1 MPFDKDGKWVKPEKD
16 WEKVRGPKE
25 THTTAISKKTHE
37 GNKLRASTIMQP
49 IDIQES
55 ISRLM
60 EVETP
65 SRPESTTPIPSSG
78 PAPKLLQD
86 IPGLSQSVDW
96 DIPNNSLLKI
106 QPRTHAEVPTTE
118 SAQGVGE
125 SGVSQPSSTRKMY
138 DDLKWI
144 FGADDSPVMD
154 KVMDFIAPVMDSK
167 AFQKVDSVVNETT
180 GGIMESSGL
189 KDILSYLG
197 GSPYELQDKMHET
210 NLENI
215 SPGTASAADF
225 TGQVLGLLAPTV
237 GAAATGGKAG
247 LDIGEKVFAN
257 APNWLKKL
265 GIGTMAG
272 LGTGAALATGQESL
286 QELGLPEEQT
296 FGEHVKDAAKTSA
309 YFAGYG
315 AATPV
320 AQKIMGAAGQKIG
333 QVLPNAANNLL
344 SSVGQKVPLVKDVAQ
359 GVTEGALTGSMV
371 GSGMA
376 LGTLA
381 TTGDPRKALDVITG
395 EASDEMKENFVQ
407 SIAFGI
413 VRVLGGKGV
422 HVDPQ
427 QASEEV
433 ADIIMSQFPPEIRV
447 KLETM
452 VEQAKIQ
459 GADDAQAKAQV
470 IDLMGSLPDGKEV
483 IEQAAAQIL
492 QDIQTA
498 TESTPSV
505 IQRVASWYNNLGD
518 EGVLPSAPDKVSP
531 IISDPAATEMTQSTS
546 TAIADGS
553 PIENVQSEV
562 VIEHPITPSKT
573 PKSPNGQ
580 TQEPTKQT
588 TAEKEQALS
597 EFFENDRPEEN
608 EMIQKYA
615 ETFVTN
621 ANGDVNKAVDD
632 MKELLSGAES
642 MFKDDPNSLRRF
654 KSALTHLEGRLTE
667 SKTPATTS
675 KPPENPKVQT
685 QASSKQSVKAVKGD
699 TVKLKGKPNDTFE
712 VVDIDKSKVTLKSK
726 QGTTFVSGAGSIASV
741 VNTVA
746 NITENEPT
754 TVKKYGRNGNAA
766 LNKELKASSIDLN
779 STDGRDFE
787 HFFEKYY
794 NAGAKG
800 NFMPNADIHK
810 DMARQ
815 FYEAGKKDKV
825 ANKPEESIQDGVKD
839 DPDFII
845 MKTKSLQSGKE
856 ELTVRHKDFP
866 EKTVKLI
873 PSELNATYIAKFQD
887 SQKVVSNK
895 EDAILWAKDRLK
907 ESQSNKISDLETGKK
922 LKLTMF
928 QGKGASLEDVYGK
941 EAIEEGRAVPVL
953 GKGDY
958 YAFNSNDAA
967 NYGTV
972 TSKEVKLDNPI
983 VIYAGQQFRNLLEK
997 ADALHLDSQDTLFYK
1012 EPEKIA
1018 EATQKLQDYLI
1029 GLGHDGAVIQ
1039 VGDNKRLIETFGH
1052 DQVVVF
1058 GSNSEQTVQKPT
1070 ENATVEAT
1078 KPAFTKGNK
1087 VTWTD
1092 RSGKTLTGTIRS
1104 IDTRD
1109 NYAEIDT
1116 DQIATYAGGVP
1127 IGRIEL
1133 VSFSMLS
1140 LVEQS
1145 KKVESTESTSKQE
1158 SKEKVTIGPVLNDHH
1173 AKMKERAERAK
1184 QRIKDKYG
1192 PGGNTL
1198 SSGFPPDLMIDFSI
1212 IGYTK
1217 ILDGLAD
1224 FKSWSESMM
1233 KDADGLVA
1241 NSERIRK
1248 WLPGIYATSKQI
1260 AESEDP
1266 DILIDEFLVDAYGV
1280 NPDVAKGE
1288 EITEVTAYH
1297 ASHSDIAEFVDR
1309 EIKSYN
1315 SMGTW
1320 FTDSSNRASEL
1331 YGPKVTEAK
1340 ISLSNPFYSQTENFD
1355 EFFYIPELATKHG
1368 VNKLPERQHD
1378 REKAINGLL
1387 KSSAY
1392 MQDFKDHYI
1401 KLGHDGV
1408 VFKDSTIDLNTDG
1421 SEGVHTVYLVFNTKN
1436 IKKVSKGETT
1446 KLYHGALQ
1454 EGLTTLKE
1462 GTWFSPVR
1470 EFAEMFASY
1479 RAKNKKDAKASVY
1492 ETSINLNGLNLI
1504 DISDVGMDEY
1514 VTIPQLAKLFKLST
1528 EELRAAYDD
1537 DAVLSSTKTDGP
1549 AALRYIIDQPAIS
1562 SLLKS
1567 MGYDGIK
1574 AKEGLKSKTDYVPT
1588 YKIFSEI
1595 SLNNEVQGGTNNAT
1609 QSVRGNGT
1617 GTLEE
1622 TPSEDVQGVSDVG
1635 RTNAQTSTPSET
1647 GGGSTRTNDRQ
1658 PDGEKSSNRKN
1669 ELPAEGSTPQRDS
1682 STSVGDGT
1690 RDDSVAER
1698 SGSTDS
1704 GTEPGTGREGR
1715 RDRDKATSGDYV
1727 ITNELDNLGG
1737 AKTKFRNNVDAIR
1750 LAHTI
1755 VNEKRKATTEEQAI
1769 LAKYTGWGGVWQALD
1784 QRNVDSKDWGKEFR
1798 ELKSL
1803 IDEDVI
1809 TQNEYE
1815 EMASSTQ
1822 NAHYT
1827 SPGIIRIM
1835 YDALNRLGYKGG
1847 GRVLEPSVGTG
1858 NFIGLMPAAMR
1869 EKSQMVGV
1877 EKDTLT
1883 GKIAKLLYPK
1893 SSIQIKGFENYKVP
1907 DGYFDVAIGN
1917 VPFGDIKIV
1926 DSTYKGKLAFVTQR
1940 IHNYFFIKSL
1950 DKVRD
1955 GGIVMFITSS
1965 GTLNSRG
1972 NANIR
1977 KLISEKADFLGAVRL
1992 PSTSFKANAG
2002 TEVTTDIIIL
2012 QRRGEGQVENHAGD
2026 FVPVVESK
2034 YIGENGKPMTDNK
2047 YYVDHPEMV
2056 LGKYQEDKLYQ
2067 NRLGLVSD
2075 GRDLDT
2081 SLREALSKLPENVFN
2096 DRPSNIADVVE
2107 SSDVL
2112 NLDSVE
2118 QLSYFIHDNKIMQ
2131 RVGDRSIQID
2141 VDGKTAERIKGMIP
2155 IRDIARKVIRLQL
2168 NGASDIEL
2176 KDAQKQLNT
2185 VYDNY
2190 VKKNGYLSEDANKRA
2205 MVNDTIGYG
2214 LFMSLEKDF
2223 TKTKTGTKIS
2233 YKAQKEAI
2241 FSQRT
2246 IQAHSYV
2253 NSVENS
2259 DEALVVSL
2267 FEKGSV
2273 DFRHM
2278 SKLSGKD
2285 ESQLI
2290 EELKGKIYKNPEG
2303 GWETADEY
2311 LSGNVRKKLE
2321 VAREAIEKDKSYAEN
2336 VTTLEAV
2343 QPEPLEA
2350 SQISV
2355 RLGSTWI
2362 PTKDIES
2369 FVNEFLETNDKV
2381 TVRYQPITAT
2391 WSVEEKDQY
2400 QRSSLSRSTKNT
2412 DEYGVRNP
2420 RGRDVD
2426 SLKIIENALNLRL
2439 TTITYKDENEKTWV
2453 DPERTNEAQSKQK
2466 QIQDIFTDWVF
2477 SSNEERT
2484 TRLVEKYN
2492 VEFKSTRLRE
2502 YDGEMVY
2509 GSEDKPKTMPG
2520 MTFNISLRKHQKN
2533 AVWRIVQGGN
2543 TLLAHVVGS
2552 GKTFTMIAAA
2562 MEMKRLG
2569 LVNKP
2574 MVVVP
2579 NHLLDQ
2585 WEKDVALL
2593 YPGAKYL
2600 KISSDDIPSVG
2611 VNRSKISILDKDG
2624 NPKRDAK
2631 GKILKADM
2639 TDKEYQH
2646 RLSINRANR
2655 AAALSKIA
2663 VGNYDLILITHST
2676 FGKMPVSPEL
2686 VQEHI
2691 REQINDVTTAIE
2703 NAKSDRSDKRTVKE
2717 LEKIK
2722 SNLTARIQ
2730 ENLAEDS
2737 KDVGIPFE
2745 ELGIDQ
2751 IFVDEAHMFKN
2762 LKFHT
2767 KMRNVA
2773 GLPQTNSQ
2781 RAQDMFLKTQY
2792 LSKKRNG
2799 KGVVFATGTP
2809 ISNTMAEMYTMQRYL
2824 QMETLREH
2832 GLGHFDA
2839 WAALFGESVVGTEM
2853 DATGKFKQK
2862 TRFARFHNVAELMDQ
2877 FRSFADIQT
2886 ADMLDLPTPDN
2897 VIRETIVSPMS
2908 DNQHDY
2914 LMELVD
2920 RANAIKNGQVTPEE
2934 DNFLKLTSDGRKSAL
2949 DIRMVRNDIV
2959 EDYSDSKVNRAVD
2972 KVYEIYKDPNIA
2984 KSKDGKS
2991 VSRHTQLMFLDLGT
3005 PKKKKA
3011 KDTDDDKESLEMDFE
3026 EAASVQVY
3034 EDIKT
3039 KLIRKGIKPKEI
3051 AFIHD
3056 AKTDKQRLALFE
3068 DVQEGRVRVLVGST
3082 EKMGAGMN
3090 VQDRLVA
3097 LHHLDAPWR
3106 PSDVEQREGRIIRQ
3120 KNANNTVYVYNY
3132 TTEGSFD
3139 ALMWDTLKRKA
3150 TFIAQVMNGKAN
3162 VRSVEDVEDL
3172 VMGYAQVAAITSGN
3186 PLILEKFEVDQKVLE
3201 LQMLKTSYERNRRKY
3216 QEEIRTLPGRI
3227 DHDKQRIKLHE
3238 QDLDVRKETKGELFE
3253 LTIGK
3258 KKYDKREEAG
3268 QALLEVYKEKQ
3279 NNMLYGEKEKIGSF
3293 AGFSLYIQKKDRPFF
3308 LEGPSGRSYEFEVN
3322 EESPAGTASR
3332 LENAIRSLESLI
3344 EMNRDS
3350 QQRNEKQLEDFKNL
3364 LQKPFDKA
3372 DELNKVLSRQSDI
3385 IRELTATDEVKV
3397 SESLGDDSADDLAF
3411 AVTPL
3416 DTRKKKKTSKT
3427 ESEQEEPDVDD
3438 PAQAIID
3445 MSAIGHV
3452 SPKVVREVA
3461 DMVAEF
3467 LGTSI
3472 REGHVR
3478 SGAEGIFKPKAGTGA
3493 VRKRSYHEW
3502 RVVGHELGHA
3512 FSYRYGGWKGMKSEL
3527 EGLAAKTY
3535 PGKIQKGR
3543 EAEEGFAEFFFI
3555 WTVDPLKALELVPR
3569 TTGFFEDFVGS
3580 NKELSEIFIRVR
3592 TIIDNDLIGSP
3603 YEKAMGAIS
3612 SEINPDSEVYGGE
3625 YRVPWYKRGVFRV
3638 LDYTIPAKDLMN
3650 KVADKDKHVN
3660 LAHLLAIS
3668 GDAKAKA
3675 LTSFEDTPRDH
3686 LGRFIEGRSLLTIS
3700 EEAIAI
3706 IGEKIKWKV
3715 TKLKAINEEMGALE
3729 IFSTIMLANRV
3740 KERISRGFTKLP
3752 LTEIEADNVLVQAG
3766 KDFPEALKLAD
3777 EYATNLSNL
3786 ILEKL
3791 ERAGVVTA
3799 EAREVIEA
3807 GSQSYIP
3814 FYYDERKRPMTSG
3827 TSDQRKTNRN
3837 PVKRFSG
3844 KNAPVLNFFQATML
3858 KLTEVEQAIE
3868 YKRTLSTLQGIL
3880 SDKGMG
3886 MFGVIVPTP
3895 VKIQN
3900 INMEQ
3905 VIEAVSDLLDDGVSV
3920 EDIGNDRAIKI
3931 FMAGGFDQFGKN
3943 EPIVMNIK
3951 DGKPTFM
3958 RLAPDL
3964 FKMLMAMKPVQ
3975 IEGLAKGLAW
3985 TSRIIRFTALATPR
3999 YITNAVVRDFA
4010 GALIQS
4016 KAPVHSLLKEFYQS
4030 ASATMGFNEDVYN
4043 SYVAS
4048 GGHSGAAENILKDM
4062 VRNTFDEGIIHT
4074 SAAGWG
4080 KVKMGSKTALV
4091 RLVRTPS
4098 EALRVIEEGP
4108 RIAEY
4113 VAVWKNQASDLGYD
4127 AEAMWDIFKKEGTD
4141 ALPKP
4146 LQNKMENILIESA
4159 YASRE
4164 VATNFGLH
4172 GEAEWTRKYMQT
4184 VTFLHGTTQGMY
4196 RFSRQAKDNPK
4207 RVMIGVGVLGLISV
4221 AAWALMNADDDD
4233 KKHLQD
4239 MDSAARDRYWWV
4251 PIGDTGM
4258 YYAISKPF
4266 EYALPA
4272 NFLER
4277 YLDQTYAND
4286 PQARGAMEEWKVALL
4301 DSFGLHPINP
4311 FLNTW
4316 MELKSNVAWH
4326 GGDIVPMSEQYIA
4339 KDMQSGPGT
4348 SLTAKMITK
4357 PINAVARLFADST
4370 ADPTVGVSPRKVDY
4384 FIKQMTGIYGK
4395 SIMDSFDFVKAKA
4408 SGEEGKGIAGLEY
4421 APLIG
4426 SIFYSQTEG
4435 SSRIVEKF
4443 YKNYEL
4449 AQTLSQSSGKMIKE
4463 GSTTKPYFATEE
4475 NIKLLRYLPAI
4486 RAIAGELSSIRKEY
4500 VEYQKGATPEVRRKL
4515 TMQQDYIE
4523 KLAAGLMY
4531 GVDPPSPHED
4541 AEITDVM
4548 IQTVVDQLTAVA
4560 QKAIVNERKRAGGA
4574 TDQADYLQALIDQPN
4589 SK

>member
-1 MPFDKDGKWVKPEKD
+1 MIVPFDKDGNWIKPEKD

-37 GNKLRASTIMQP
+37 GNKLRASSIMQP

-55 ISRLM
+55 ISRFM
-60 EVETP
+60 DTNGVELPTRIN
-65 SRPESTTPIPSSG
+65 RPKPTSSNG
-78 PAPKLLQD
+78 PAPRLLQD
-86 IPGLSQSVDW
+86 IPGLSKEFDW
-96 DIPNNSLLKI
+96 GIPDNSLLKI

-125 SGVSQPSSTRKMY
+125 SAVSQPSSTRKMY

-144 FGADDSPVMD
+144 FGADDSPIMD

-225 TGQVLGLLAPTV
+225 TGQILGLLAPTV
-237 GAAATGGKAG
+237 GAASTGGKVG

-257 APNWLKKL
+257 SPKWLKKL

-286 QELGLPEEQT
+286 QELGSPEEQT
-296 FGEHVKDAAKTSA
+296 IGEHVKDAAKTSA

-320 AQKIMGAAGQKIG
+320 AQKIMSASAQKLG
-333 QVLPNAANNLL
+333 QVLPGAANQLL
-344 SSVGQKVPLVKDVAQ
+344 SSIGQKIPLVRDVAQ

-371 GSGMA
+371 GGGMA

-381 TTGDPRKALDVITG
+381 TTGDPNKALDVITG

-413 VRVLGGKGV
+413 ARIFGVKGLTI
-422 HVDPQ
+422 DPQ

-433 ADIIMSQFPPEIRV
+433 ADIIMSQFPPELRV
-447 KLETM
+447 KVEMM

-505 IQRVASWYNNLGD
+505 IQRAKDWYNNLGD
-518 EGVLPSAPDKVSP
+518 EVVLPNAPDKVSS
-531 IISDPAATEMTQSTS
+531 IISDPAATEMTELTS

-553 PIENVQSEV
+553 PIENVQSKV
-562 VIEHPITPSKT
+562 VIEPPITPSKT
-573 PKSPNGQ
+573 PKSPNAQ
-580 TQEPTKQT
+580 TQAPTKQT
-588 TAEKEQALS
+588 
-597 EFFENDRPEEN
+597 
-608 EMIQKYA
+608 
-615 ETFVTN
+615 
-621 ANGDVNKAVDD
+621 VN
-632 MKELLSGAES
+632 
-642 MFKDDPNSLRRF
+642 
-654 KSALTHLEGRLTE
+654 
-667 SKTPATTS
+667 
-675 KPPENPKVQT
+675 
-685 QASSKQSVKAVKGD
+685 AVKGD
-699 TVKLKGKPNDTFE
+699 RVTLRGKPNTSFE
-712 VVDIDKSKVTLKSK
+712 VADIGKTKVTLKNE
-726 QGTTFVSGAGSIASV
+726 QGAEFVTNIKAITGVASQKV
-741 VNTVA
+741 SRASEKLKANEGDFEKAYRSAQDEIDVLEDEIMEKYGDKSLTNTPAEYKDRIDHMYDVRDEIGKRWDTDQVNTVMKGVPEGGPASRSTVEAAVKEAQKSMQSHQRWDVKVKSKEIKEISRDIYTTLSHSLA
-746 NITENEPT
+746 NNSKLPDTFA
-754 TVKKYGRNGNAA
+754 GDFDHAA
-766 LNKELKASSIDLN
+766 EV
-779 STDGRDFE
+779 
-787 HFFEKYY
+787 
-794 NAGAKG
+794 AK
-800 NFMPNADIHK
+800 NWPN
-810 DMARQ
+810 
-815 FYEAGKKDKV
+815 
-825 ANKPEESIQDGVKD
+825 
-839 DPDFII
+839 
-845 MKTKSLQSGKE
+845 T
-856 ELTVRHKDFP
+856 
-866 EKTVKLI
+866 
-873 PSELNATYIAKFQD
+873 
-887 SQKVVSNK
+887 
-895 EDAILWAKDRLK
+895 
-907 ESQSNKISDLETGKK
+907 
-922 LKLTMF
+922 
-928 QGKGASLEDVYGK
+928 VYGMNP
-941 EAIEEGRAVPVL
+941 APVL
-953 GKGDY
+953 KQ
-958 YAFNSNDAA
+958 
-967 NYGTV
+967 
-972 TSKEVKLDNPI
+972 SKE
-983 VIYAGQQFRNLLEK
+983 
-997 ADALHLDSQDTLFYK
+997 
-1012 EPEKIA
+1012 IA
-1018 EATQKLQDYLI
+1018 EAI
-1029 GLGHDGAVIQ
+1029 
-1039 VGDNKRLIETFGH
+1039 
-1052 DQVVVF
+1052 F
-1058 GSNSEQTVQKPT
+1058 GSSKFIDEMYEGIPLDSKPSRKQVENVDANTEIVQKSLESDTLKTNIPT
-1070 ENATVEAT
+1070 FE
-1078 KPAFTKGNK
+1078 KGNR

-1092 RSGKTLTGTIRS
+1092 RSGKTLTGTIKS

-1109 NYAEIDT
+1109 DYANVDT
-1116 DQIATYAGGVP
+1116 DQIATYGGGVP
-1127 IGRIEL
+1127 IGRIEIVPL
-1133 VSFSMLS
+1133 SMLS
-1140 LVEQS
+1140 LVEQP
-1145 KKVESTESTSKQE
+1145 KKVESTAYNILKEKTETAKPKAEVSRAKTQEEEHTEVKAWIAEKPNYFNATHRSYGANRLVEVKDMPVSGKIAYRFGNGDGGTSKVSLGRNPIPLTDENIRSEEDTIKDVLNKITMKSPADDKVLRGILLKVLQDVKKERDRDGNEISPKRLENISQE
-1158 SKEKVTIGPVLNDHH
+1158 IFSQINLQTAKQRFPDKVNQMTFDELMQFARDNRDYPIGKNMIESGKQARHIMKKVFNFDATIFDGIEKDVTEQSAPKTKELPDGLVNVEISNPVSKKVTIGPVLNDHH

-1217 ILDGLAD
+1217 ILDGVAD
-1224 FKSWSESMM
+1224 FKNWSESMM
-1233 KDADGLVA
+1233 KDADGLVS

-1248 WLPGIYATSKQI
+1248 WLPSIYAMSNQI
-1260 AESEDP
+1260 AESDDP
-1266 DILIDEFLVDAYGV
+1266 DSLIDEFLTDAYGV
-1280 NPDVAKGE
+1280 NPDVKKE
-1288 EITEVTAYH
+1288 EG
-1297 ASHSDIAEFVDR
+1297 S
-1309 EIKSYN
+1309 
-1315 SMGTW
+1315 
-1320 FTDSSNRASEL
+1320 
-1331 YGPKVTEAK
+1331 
-1340 ISLSNPFYSQTENFD
+1340 
-1355 EFFYIPELATKHG
+1355 TKES
-1368 VNKLPERQHD
+1368 KL
-1378 REKAINGLL
+1378 I
-1387 KSSAY
+1387 
-1392 MQDFKDHYI
+1392 
-1401 KLGHDGV
+1401 
-1408 VFKDSTIDLNTDG
+1408 
-1421 SEGVHTVYLVFNTKN
+1421 
-1436 IKKVSKGETT
+1436 
-1446 KLYHGALQ
+1446 KLYHGSDKVFDKFKPNSAQ
-1454 EGLTTLKE
+1454 AGKGVFLTDNAEASKE
-1462 GTWFSPVR
+1462 YGANTYTVEIEPQNIATDKDWNNAVEAIDDEYR
-1470 EFAEMFASY
+1470 ERKRQVEQVFDDEKISEAEMDKQLDQLNSEWTYGESASGKQN
-1479 RAKNKKDAKASVY
+1479 AM
-1492 ETSINLNGLNLI
+1492 
-1504 DISDVGMDEY
+1504 ISDRLRSKGFDAYQGDMQSGDKGKEY
-1514 VTIPQLAKLFKLST
+1514 LVF
-1528 EELRAAYDD
+1528 DD
-1537 DAVLSSTKTDGP
+1537 S
-1549 AALRYIIDQPAIS
+1549 II
-1562 SLLKS
+1562 KS
-1567 MGYDGIK
+1567 VIK
-1574 AKEGLKSKTDYVPT
+1574 GVDS
-1588 YKIFSEI
+1588 
-1595 SLNNEVQGGTNNAT
+1595 NGT

-1622 TPSEDVQGVSDVG
+1622 TPSEDVQGVSEVG
-1635 RTNAQTSTPSET
+1635 RINAQTSSPSES
-1647 GGGSTRTNDRQ
+1647 GGGSTRSNDRQ
-1658 PDGEKSSNRKN
+1658 PDGEKSSNQQD
-1669 ELPAEGSTPQRDS
+1669 ELSTKGPASQRDS
-1682 STSVGDGT
+1682 STSVGDGAG
-1690 RDDSVAER
+1690 DDSATER

-1715 RDRDKATSGDYV
+1715 RDRDKATAGDYV

-1835 YDALNRLGYKGG
+1835 YDTLDRLGYHGG

-1858 NFIGLMPAAMR
+1858 NFIGLMPAEMR

-2012 QRRGEGQVENHAGD
+2012 QRRGEGQTENHAGE
-2026 FVPVVESK
+2026 FVPVVDSK
-2034 YIGENGKPMTDNK
+2034 YIGENGKPMSDNK

-2067 NRLGLVSD
+2067 NRLGLASD
-2075 GRDLDT
+2075 GRDLD
-2081 SLREALSKLPENVFN
+2081 SALREALSNLPENVFKE
-2096 DRPSNIADVVE
+2096 RSSSIAEVVE
-2107 SSDVL
+2107 TSDVL
-2112 NLDSVE
+2112 DLGSVE
-2118 QLSYFIHDNKIMQ
+2118 QLSYFIHGNKIMQ
-2131 RVGDRSIQID
+2131 RVGDQSVQID
-2141 VDGKTAERIKGMIP
+2141 VDGKTAERIRGMIP

-2168 NGASDIEL
+2168 SGASDIEL

-2223 TKTKTGTKIS
+2223 TKTKTGTKTS

-2246 IQAHSYV
+2246 IQAHSFV
-2253 NSVENS
+2253 SSVENS
-2259 DEALVVSL
+2259 EEALVVSL

-2278 SKLSGKD
+2278 AKLSGKN

-2321 VAREAIEKDKSYAEN
+2321 AARKATEKDKSYAEN
-2336 VTTLEAV
+2336 VATLEAI

-2362 PTKDIES
+2362 PTTDIES

-2381 TVRYQPITAT
+2381 SVRYQPITAT
-2391 WSVEEKDQY
+2391 WSVEEKDPY
-2400 QRSSLSRSTKNT
+2400 QRGSLARSTKNT

-2439 TTITYKDENEKTWV
+2439 TTINYKDENDKTWV

-2466 QIQDIFTDWVF
+2466 QIQDIFADWVF

-2492 VEFKSTRLRE
+2492 VEFNSVRLRE

-2509 GSEDKPKTMPG
+2509 GSDEKPKTMPG

-2552 GKTFTMIAAA
+2552 GKTFTTIAAA

-2574 MVVVP
+2574 LIVVP

-2611 VNRSKISILDKDG
+2611 VNRSKVSITDKDG
-2624 NPKRDAK
+2624 NPKRDSK
-2631 GKILKADM
+2631 GNILKADM

-2646 RLSINRANR
+2646 RLSVNRANR
-2655 AAALSKIA
+2655 AAALSRIA
-2663 VGNYDLILITHST
+2663 VGNFDLILITHST

-2686 VQEHI
+2686 VQDHI
-2691 REQINDVTTAIE
+2691 REQINDVTEAIE

-2730 ENLAEDS
+2730 ENLAEDA

-2862 TRFARFHNVAELMDQ
+2862 TRFARFHNVAELMTQ

-2908 DNQHDY
+2908 DNQQSY
-2914 LMELVD
+2914 LLELVD
-2920 RANAIKNGQVTPEE
+2920 RANAIKNGMVTPEE

-2972 KVYEIYKDPNIA
+2972 KVHEIYKDPNIA
-2984 KSKDGKS
+2984 KDKDGKS
-2991 VSRHTQLMFLDLGT
+2991 VARHTQLMFLDLGT

-3011 KDTDDDKESLEMDFE
+3011 KDADDDKESLEMDFE

-3034 EDIKT
+3034 EDIKI
-3039 KLIRKGIKPKEI
+3039 KLIRKGIKPDEI
-3051 AFIHD
+3051 SFIHD

-3068 DVQEGRVRVLVGST
+3068 NVQEGRVRVLVGST

-3216 QEEIRTLPGRI
+3216 QEEIRSLPGRI

-3238 QDLDVRKETKGELFE
+3238 QDLAVRKETKGELFE
-3253 LTIGK
+3253 LILGK
-3258 KKYDKREEAG
+3258 NKYDKREEAG
-3268 QALLEVYKEKQ
+3268 QALLDVYKEKQ

-3350 QQRNEKQLEDFKNL
+3350 QQKNEKQLKDFKNL
-3364 LQKPFDKA
+3364 LEKPFDKA
-3372 DELNKVLSRQSDI
+3372 DELNKVLTRQSNI

-3411 AVTPL
+3411 AATPL

-3535 PGKIQKGR
+3535 PGKIPKGK

-3580 NKELSEIFIRVR
+3580 NKELSELFIRVR

-3729 IFSTIMLANRV
+3729 IFSTIMLAKRV
-3740 KERISRGFTKLP
+3740 KERIGRGFTKLP
-3752 LTEIEADNVLVQAG
+3752 LTEVEADNVLVQAG

-3985 TSRIIRFTALATPR
+3985 TSRIIRFTALTTPR
-3999 YITNAVVRDFA
+3999 YMTNAVVRDFA

-4127 AEAMWDIFKKEGTD
+4127 AEAEWDIFKKEGTD

-4196 RFSRQAKDNPK
+4196 RFSRQTKDNPK

-4286 PQARGAMEEWKVALL
+4286 PQARGAMEDWKVALL
-4301 DSFGLHPINP
+4301 DSFGLHPISP

-4348 SLTAKMITK
+4348 SLAAKMITK

-4395 SIMDSFDFVKAKA
+4395 TIMNSIDFVKAKA
-4408 SGEEGKGIAGLEY
+4408 SGEEGKGTGGLEY
-4421 APLIG
+4421 APVIG
-4426 SIFYSQTEG
+4426 SIFYSQAEG

-4500 VEYQKGATPEVRRKL
+4500 TEYQKGATPEVRRKL

-4548 IQTVVDQLTAVA
+4548 IQTVVDQLTATA
-4560 QKAIVNERKRAGGA
+4560 QEAIVNERKRAGGA
-4574 TDQADYLQALIDQPN
+4574 TDQANYLQALIDQPN